1 MRGTQFAEL
10 SVFVAV
16 AEEMS
21 FTKAARRLGLS
32 NATLSQAVRAL
43 EERLGTRLLNRTTR
57 SVALTDAGER
67 LLTQLRPAL
76 DGFDAAIESVN
87 AFRDRP
93 AGHLRLTMSPA
104 IAKFIVAP
112 LLGRFLKQYP
122 DITMEISIGLQF
134 TDIVAGRFD
143 AGFSGREFIP
153 RDMVAIRISENIR
166 RVVVASPDYLR
177 QHGQP
182 LAPADLHNHNCIRF
196 RLGDGSFLPWMFRAD
211 EKEFEVHVTG
221 SFEINDSDLAIAAA
235 VSDLGLTYTLE
246 EYVSPLID
254 DGRLVRVLEKEMMPH
269 AGPFFMFYPSRRQ
282 NSAAL
287 RALIDFLQSNLRS
300 CKRAA
305 KDRVA
310 SAHIKVDARGA
321 PAAP

>member
-122 DITMEISIGLQF
+122 DITMEISIAPNANRGIRIDPRHICPRLDRALSCGPQE
-134 TDIVAGRFD
+134 TSRTLCGAVAT
-143 AGFSGREFIP
+143 
-153 RDMVAIRISENIR
+153 AIRFNSTPIR
-166 RVVVASPDYLR
+166 
-177 QHGQP
+177 
-182 LAPADLHNHNCIRF
+182 
-196 RLGDGSFLPWMFRAD
+196 
-211 EKEFEVHVTG
+211 T
-221 SFEINDSDLAIAAA
+221 
-235 VSDLGLTYTLE
+235 
-246 EYVSPLID
+246 
-254 DGRLVRVLEKEMMPH
+254 
-269 AGPFFMFYPSRRQ
+269 
-282 NSAAL
+282 
-287 RALIDFLQSNLRS
+287 
-300 CKRAA
+300 
-305 KDRVA
+305 
-310 SAHIKVDARGA
+310 
-321 PAAP
+321 

>member
-1 MRGTQFAEL
+1 
-10 SVFVAV
+10 
-16 AEEMS
+16 
-21 FTKAARRLGLS
+21 
-32 NATLSQAVRAL
+32 
-43 EERLGTRLLNRTTR
+43 
-57 SVALTDAGER
+57 
-67 LLTQLRPAL
+67 
-76 DGFDAAIESVN
+76 
-87 AFRDRP
+87 
-93 AGHLRLTMSPA
+93 
-104 IAKFIVAP
+104 
-112 LLGRFLKQYP
+112 
-122 DITMEISIGLQF
+122 MEISIGLQF

-153 RDMVAIRISENIR
+153 RDMVAVRISENIR

-300 CKRAA
+300 CKRVA

-310 SAHIKVDARGA
+310 SAHTKVDARGA

>member
-43 EERLGTRLLNRTTR
+43 EERLGARLLNRTTR

-67 LLTQLRPAL
+67 LLTQVRPAL
-76 DGFDAAIESVN
+76 DGIDAAIESVN

-93 AGHLRLTMSPA
+93 IGHLRLTMSPP

-112 LLGRFLKQYP
+112 VLGRFLKQYP
-122 DITMEISIGLQF
+122 DITMEISVGAQS

-143 AGFSGREFIP
+143 AGFNRGDYVP

-166 RVVVASPDYLR
+166 YVVVASPDYVR

-182 LAPADLHNHNCIRF
+182 QTPADLQSHNCIRF
-196 RLGDGSFLPWMFRAD
+196 RLPDGSLLPWKFRAD

-221 SFEINDSDLAIAAA
+221 SVDINDPDLAISSALD
-235 VSDLGLTYTLE
+235 DLGLIYTIE
-246 EYVSPLID
+246 EYVCPLID
-254 DGRLVRVLEKEMMPH
+254 DGRLVRVLEREMMPH
-269 AGPFFMFYPSRRQ
+269 AGAFFMFYPSRRQ
-282 NSAAL
+282 NPAAL
-287 RALIDFLQSNLRS
+287 RALIEFLQSNLRAS
-300 CKRAA
+300 KRAA
-305 KDRVA
+305 DREA
-310 SAHIKVDARGA
+310 LAPKVEARGTT
-321 PAAP
+321 AAP

>member
-93 AGHLRLTMSPA
+93 AGHLRLTMSPP

-112 LLGRFLKQYP
+112 VLGRFLKQYP
-122 DITMEISIGLQF
+122 DITMEISVGTQF

-143 AGFSGREFIP
+143 AGFNRGDYVP

-166 RVVVASPDYLR
+166 YVVVASPGYLG

-182 LAPADLHNHNCIRF
+182 QVPADLQSHNCIRF
-196 RLGDGSFLPWMFRAD
+196 RLPDSSLLPWRFRAD

-221 SFEINDSDLAIAAA
+221 SFDVNDPDLAIVAALD
-235 VSDLGLTYTLE
+235 DLGVTYTME

-254 DGRLVRVLEKEMMPH
+254 DGRLVRVLEKDMMPH
-269 AGPFFMFYPSRRQ
+269 AGAFFMFYPSRRQ
-282 NSAAL
+282 NPAAL
-287 RALIDFLQSNLRS
+287 RALIEFLQSNLRS
-300 CKRAA
+300 SKRAA
-305 KDRVA
+305 KDREA
-310 SAHIKVDARGA
+310 PALTKVDARGTT
-321 PAAP
+321 AAP